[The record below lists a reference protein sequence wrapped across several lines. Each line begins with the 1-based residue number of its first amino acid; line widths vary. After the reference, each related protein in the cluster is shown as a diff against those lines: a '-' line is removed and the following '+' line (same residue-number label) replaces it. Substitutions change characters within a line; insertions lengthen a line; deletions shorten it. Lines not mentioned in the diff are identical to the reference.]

1 MSHEFHTDTQNYIQR
16 ILKEKVV
23 LYQVAL
29 LVLKITFLLISD
41 ILNLYHSILLSK
53 MQMRIK
59 RTQNKELTAI
69 EDSKRLLAI
78 SRKLTANMEEEKT
91 VDTLK
96 VDSNTAISQ
105 YKMELKPDSNNDQR
119 LKNNISKAMS
129 QRQIPTIADNL
140 IHDEK
145 SNGIYYP
152 LDSNLDAKILPREP
166 EISNHKRVS
175 NFINKF
181 HLVEE

>member
-1 MSHEFHTDTQNYIQR
+1 
-16 ILKEKVV
+16 
-23 LYQVAL
+23 
-29 LVLKITFLLISD
+29 
-41 ILNLYHSILLSK
+41 
-53 MQMRIK
+53 MRIK

-78 SRKLTANMEEEKT
+78 SKKLTANMEEEKT

-96 VDSNTAISQ
+96 VDSNTAVSQ
-105 YKMELKPDSNNDQR
+105 YKMQLKPDSNNDQR

-145 SNGIYYP
+145 SNGIY
-152 LDSNLDAKILPREP
+152 
-166 EISNHKRVS
+166 
-175 NFINKF
+175 
-181 HLVEE
+181 